1 MPRAPIRRCTGI
13 SRRGKL
19 HRFCTMRYRRS
30 LFPCTTSIASIFVTW
45 VACLTASHVAD
56 AKPLILDR
64 AAQIRELSPT
74 EAARGLPVK
83 LRGVVTHYDP
93 TQPDLFVQEATGGVY
108 VACQKPLTVQQ
119 GQTIEV
125 TGVSGAGDFAP
136 VIEKPQIRILGP
148 GVMPRPETVSLE
160 DVASGAYDSAWV
172 EVRGTVLSVVIE
184 NHRANLEIEA
194 AAGRT
199 KVVIPNY
206 GGPSL
211 GQLPGARVV
220 VRGVC
225 GSTFTKRRQL
235 TGVAI
240 HVQSIADIVVSEAT
254 RDELSKMP
262 VRHAADLLR
271 FSTEKTASRRVRV
284 RGVAIFQ
291 QPGRALFIRDG
302 EQALMV
308 QTQQNTAFI
317 PGDEVEAVGY
327 PAVGEYNPILRYG
340 TVQLIQHGPA
350 PQPYRMRAIESADH
364 DGDLVEI
371 EADLLGWKATHRA
384 EWLGLKTNGQI
395 FEAEVDRP
403 AGQAPGLLIQEGSH
417 LRLVGIC
424 LVEVGGE
431 YNDPKSFRLVVRS
444 DQDIVV
450 LRQPGWWTLSRLL
463 WVLGLLVTGV
473 LSTLTW
479 VMMLRRR
486 VQAQTTQLRNNNREL
501 SAALGSA
508 EQAKKMAQEANKLKS
523 EFLANMSHEIRT
535 PMNAILGMTA
545 LAQDTLCSEERNE
558 YLADVMSAAESL
570 LALLNDI
577 LDFSK
582 IEAGRMDLSPIPF
595 SVRACLTDAAHTL
608 AVNAERKGLPIII
621 EVPPDVPDMVVGDP
635 VRLRQ
640 VLLNLLNNAVKF
652 TEAGSIE
659 MAASVYDRHEEMV
672 TLHFSVR
679 DTGVGIPGNKI
690 EAVFEAFRQAD
701 ETIARKFGGTGL
713 GLTICARLVNLM
725 RGRIWVES
733 ELGVGSIFHFTA
745 ILRCGVEPAATRS
758 PVLSTVSE
766 P

>member
-1 MPRAPIRRCTGI
+1 M
-13 SRRGKL
+13 S
-19 HRFCTMRYRRS
+19 
-30 LFPCTTSIASIFVTW
+30 
-45 VACLTASHVAD
+45 VACVTASEVIEGR
-56 AKPLILDR
+56 PTILDR
-64 AAQIRELSPT
+64 VTQIRELSPS

-83 LRGVVTHYDP
+83 LRGIVTHYDP
-93 TQPDLFVQEATGGVY
+93 TQPDLFVQDATGGIY
-108 VACQKPLTVQQ
+108 VTCQRPLNIQQ
-119 GQTIEV
+119 GQNIEV
-125 TGVSGAGDFAP
+125 VGVSGPGEFAP
-136 VIEKPQIRILGP
+136 VIENPQIRVLGP
-148 GVMPRPETVSLE
+148 GVLPLPAKVSLE
-160 DVASGAYDSAWV
+160 DLASGAYDSAWV

-194 AAGRT
+194 EAGRT

-211 GQLPGARVV
+211 DQLPGARIV

-225 GSTFTKRRQL
+225 GSTFTRRRQL
-235 TGVAI
+235 TGVAL
-240 HVQSIADIVVSEAT
+240 HVQRIEDIVVSEAT
-254 RDELSKMP
+254 RDELAKLAIH
-262 VRHAADLLR
+262 HAADLLR
-271 FSTEKTASRRVRV
+271 FSTEMAASRRVRV
-284 RGVAIFQ
+284 RGVATFQ

-308 QTQQNTAFI
+308 QTQQKTAFI

-327 PAVGEYNPILRYG
+327 PAVGEYKPILRYG
-340 TVQLIQHGPA
+340 TVQLLRHGPA
-350 PQPYRMRAIESADH
+350 PQPLRITAPGVSDH

-371 EADLLGWKATHRA
+371 EADLLGWKATNRA

-403 AGQAPGLLIQEGSH
+403 AGQPPGLVIREGSH

-424 LVEVGGE
+424 LVAVGGE
-431 YNDPKSFRLVVRS
+431 FNDPKSFRLLVRS
-444 DQDIVV
+444 DKDVVV
-450 LRQPGWWTLSRLL
+450 LRRPGWWSMPRSL
-463 WVLGLLVTGV
+463 WVLALLGIGV
-473 LSTLTW
+473 LGTLAW
-479 VMMLRRR
+479 VIMLRRR
-486 VQAQTTQLRNNNREL
+486 VRAQTNQLRSNNREM
-501 SAALGSA
+501 SAALASA

-545 LAQDTLCSEERNE
+545 LAQDTSCSEERNE
-558 YLADVMSAAESL
+558 YLADVMVAAESL

-595 SVRACLTDAAHTL
+595 SVRECLNEAANTL

-621 EVPPDVPDMVVGDP
+621 DVPSDVPDIVVGDP

-652 TEAGSIE
+652 THAGSIE
-659 MAASVYDRHEEMV
+659 MAASVYDRHDEIL

-679 DTGVGIPGNKI
+679 DTGVGIPSNKI

-701 ETIARKFGGTGL
+701 ESIARKFGGTGL

-725 RGRIWVES
+725 KGRIWVES
-733 ELGVGSIFHFTA
+733 ELGVGSIFHFTV
-745 ILRCGVEPAATRS
+745 ILRRGAEHSNEPLRPAVRLLRS
-758 PVLSTVSE
+758 
-766 P
+766 